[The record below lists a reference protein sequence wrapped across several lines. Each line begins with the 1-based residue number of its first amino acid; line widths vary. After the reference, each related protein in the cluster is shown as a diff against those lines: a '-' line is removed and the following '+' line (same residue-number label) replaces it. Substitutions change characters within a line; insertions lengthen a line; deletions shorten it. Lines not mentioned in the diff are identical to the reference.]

1 LQPTGV
7 DAGALAALRHRD
19 FACYA
24 AARFLATIAWQMLG
38 IGVGWQVYALTRD
51 PLALGLVGL
60 AQFLP
65 FVTLV
70 LPAGHVADRADRR
83 FVLIGAYTLEAACA
97 AALLAFSLRGATSTW
112 PVFAAMVLFGSG
124 RAFWMPAGQAIT
136 PSLVPA
142 PLFPSAIAINST
154 LFQTAVIGGPALG
167 GLLYLAGPEVVYGAA
182 LGLLLCV
189 VALIASVRPKPPA
202 REAQA
207 LGRGEILE
215 GLRFVL
221 GRRTLLGAISLDLFA
236 VLFGGATALLPMV
249 ASDVLHVG
257 PVGLGFLRT
266 APGAG
271 AALTAGVL
279 TLAPIRQ
286 HVGRWV
292 FGGVALFGFA
302 TLVFGLSRS
311 LWLSLAALFL
321 LGAGDMLSVYVRH
334 MLVQLETPDA
344 IRGRVSAV
352 NSMFIGAS
360 NELGEFE
367 SGLTARWFGLV
378 PAILLGGAATLAVV
392 AAALWRFP
400 ELRRMDRFPE
410 LRQAEHSGSEAQPSE
425 AQS

>member
-1 LQPTGV
+1 LPSAGPQT
-7 DAGALAALRHRD
+7 GALAALRHRD

-38 IGVGWQVYALTRD
+38 IAVGWQVYALTHD
-51 PLALGLVGL
+51 PLQLGLVGL

-83 FVLIGAYTLEAACA
+83 FVLIGAYLLESACA
-97 AALLAFSLRGATSTW
+97 AALLIFSLRGGTSTW
-112 PVFAAMVLFGSG
+112 PVFVAMALFGSG

-136 PSLVPA
+136 PSLVPV

-167 GLLYLAGPEVVYGAA
+167 GLLYLAGPEVVYGTA
-182 LGLLLCV
+182 LALLLTV
-189 VALIASVRPKPPA
+189 VALIAAVRPRPPA
-202 REAQA
+202 PTRQA
-207 LGRGEILE
+207 LQRDELLQ
-215 GLRFVL
+215 GLRFVMQ
-221 GRRTLLGAISLDLFA
+221 RRTLLGAISLDLFA

-249 ASDVLHVG
+249 ASDVLQVG
-257 PVGLGFLRT
+257 PVGLGILRT

-271 AALTAGVL
+271 AALTAGAL
-279 TLAPIRQ
+279 TRFPIRRQ
-286 HVGRWV
+286 VGRWMFAGVAV
-292 FGGVALFGFA
+292 FGVA
-302 TLVFGLSRS
+302 TIVFGLSRS
-311 LWLSLAALFL
+311 LPLSLAALFA

-367 SGLTARWFGLV
+367 SGLTARWFGLI
-378 PAILLGGAATLAVV
+378 PAIVLGGAATLGVV
-392 AAALWRFP
+392 AVMRRRFP
-400 ELRRMDRFPE
+400 ELREMDRFPE
-410 LRQAEHSGSEAQPSE
+410 PPRSLPES
-425 AQS
+425 